1 MMKTAIVD
9 YFGYDLSPRERMQA
23 IRRGGFDGVILLWTD
38 QFDPDY
44 RDFPRYAQEEGL
56 YVENAHGPYLG
67 ANEVWLPGE
76 AGESYTLQLITALQE
91 YAQASVPT
99 LVVHPVNGR
108 QALPQDPSLGLER
121 FRRVLRTAESCG
133 VAVAMENQGNPDYL
147 DLVFAQLA
155 SPQLKFCYDSGH
167 ENYFSPQRDLLAQYG
182 HLLAALHLHDN
193 PGTSDLHALPM
204 TGTVDWPRVAQR
216 LHQSGYPGALALEAR
231 NAGFTHLTDPVA
243 FLQEAHARLERL
255 AGMMAE

>member
-9 YFGYDLSPRERMQA
+9 YFGYDLSPRERMRA

-38 QFDPDY
+38 QFD
-44 RDFPRYAQEEGL
+44 
-56 YVENAHGPYLG
+56 
-67 ANEVWLPGE
+67 
-76 AGESYTLQLITALQE
+76 
-91 YAQASVPT
+91 
-99 LVVHPVNGR
+99 
-108 QALPQDPSLGLER
+108 
-121 FRRVLRTAESCG
+121 
-133 VAVAMENQGNPDYL
+133 PDYL

-216 LHQSGYPGALALEAR
+216 LHQSGYPGALALEAQ

>member
-76 AGESYTLQLITALQE
+76 AGESYTRQLITALQE
-91 YAQASVPT
+91 CAQASVPT

-121 FRRVLRTAESCG
+121 FRRVLRTAEDCG

-216 LHQSGYPGALALEAR
+216 LHQSGYPGALALEAQ

-243 FLQEAHARLERL
+243 FLQEAHARLEQL